1 MSISITA
8 SLVNEGTPSIERRV
22 IKVMLE
28 KNNACDY
35 LKTFPL
41 ETHMRN
47 TAVLSILREELLPYK
62 KIPAYLGIGF
72 TSSENANYIQF
83 TSTFKSFPLNKGDE
97 FVFYFENGEKLV
109 FNLAFDE
116 KRDGYMFRNMHLIKD
131 SEIELIKQA
140 DLKFWKITNNK
151 RNISMIGGFTYHEN
165 NNQYGS
171 ERTGKKLLKLM
182 AKTIL
187 QAKSKLEKK
196 MMLQ

>member
-1 MSISITA
+1 
-8 SLVNEGTPSIERRV
+8 
-22 IKVMLE
+22 
-28 KNNACDY
+28 
-35 LKTFPL
+35 
-41 ETHMRN
+41 
-47 TAVLSILREELLPYK
+47 
-62 KIPAYLGIGF
+62 
-72 TSSENANYIQF
+72 
-83 TSTFKSFPLNKGDE
+83 FKSFPLNKGDE

-116 KRDGYMFRNMHLIKD
+116 KKDGYMFRNMHLIKD

-187 QAKSKLEKK
+187 QAKSRLEKK
-196 MMLQ
+196 MML

>member
-1 MSISITA
+1 MSISITTA
-8 SLVNEGTPSIERRV
+8 LVNESTSGIER
-22 IKVMLE
+22 KVLKVVLK
-28 KNNACDY
+28 KNSVDDH
-35 LKTFPL
+35 LKTFPF
-41 ETHMRN
+41 ETHLRN
-47 TAVLSILREELLPYK
+47 TAVLPTLKEELLPYK
-62 KIPAYLGIGF
+62 KIPACLGIGF

-97 FVFYFENGEKLV
+97 FIFYFENGEKLPFKLV
-109 FNLAFDE
+109 YNE

-131 SEIELIKQA
+131 SEIEMFKKA
-140 DLKFWKITNNK
+140 DLKFWKITNTK

-182 AKTIL
+182 AKAIL

-196 MMLQ
+196 MMF